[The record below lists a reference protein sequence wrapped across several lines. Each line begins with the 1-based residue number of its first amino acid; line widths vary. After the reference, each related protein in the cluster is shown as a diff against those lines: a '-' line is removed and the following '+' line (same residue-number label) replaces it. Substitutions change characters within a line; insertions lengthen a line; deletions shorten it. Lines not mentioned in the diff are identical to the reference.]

1 MGNRAVITPSEK
13 DDAQSIYVHWNGG
26 LESVLAF
33 LHAARDLGVRDPLK
47 DESYGMA
54 RLVQVIGIYFIETT
68 DSLGIQPYKF
78 ADKTNW
84 DNGVYVL
91 GENFTIATRLHSY
104 SNMTEVDQLD
114 AHDRTKYQAIYDIIM
129 QRHSLLMETTK

>member
-13 DDAQSIYVHWNGG
+13 DDAVSIYLHWNGG

-54 RLVQVIGIYFIETT
+54 RLAQVIGMFFVEST
-68 DSLGIQPYKF
+68 DSLGIQPYKN
-78 ADKTNW
+78 ADKDNF

-91 GENFTIATRLHSY
+91 GEGFTIAKRSEGY
-104 SNMTEVDQLD
+104 NQRTELDQLD
-114 AHDRTKYQAIYDIIM
+114 TGDRIKYQKIYDIIM
-129 QRHSLLMETTK
+129 QRYKVSKAIE